1 MSAGA
6 LLSDC
11 SFDFL
16 SVRDRLSKDAV
27 SSSGDRDASHRRS
40 KCDQGK
46 GSALFDG
53 VPHGAYSAGN
63 DIMSSAMFSPFANS
77 FRQDSGAPVLG
88 GVNSDGSSSSDLS
101 AGVATSPVGGLSGYS
116 PFMGVPWGNTV
127 PAYLSEPPAGPLE
140 MPSSPMSPGVTFNP
154 SPSPSGLGAPGSP
167 RSLFSSH
174 SPNPYG
180 ALGGGGVN
188 NMRSAGSL
196 QMHGSFTNAHS
207 ASLAAADAAAAAAAA
222 AALNQLPS
230 FYYQA
235 AAAAAG
241 GAGAA
246 ANNLSLQAALSQ
258 SLMSQHTANL
268 AAVQQQQMQQHI
280 LQASLSAAFS
290 QANNPYLQG
299 YPSAVLSSALEPMRS
314 AGGSLSLDGGL
325 QHQASAAAAAAAL
338 LQHQQQQHHQHAAAQ
353 LRRNLS
359 TPAAVAAQLQLS
371 SAAAAASASLCLSH
385 PLSASASALSP
396 LTAQMGRLHVTH
408 SADLSHL
415 DAAALLGSGSMGQ
428 MAAARSQKFKARKNS
443 EPKIGPDGQPR
454 LNARQRRTLRR
465 AKERAL
471 KGLLEVSQ
479 ALLQKAEVQVTVPNI
494 SHLTALEEL
503 AAVEAEKEAAAS
515 EHAAR
520 HPDTSMSSDQA
531 GKVGGKS
538 AGGQTR
544 SQQLAAAAAA
554 VEESVCEIARAAV
567 AAVTAQ
573 ATGKDTSSAAAAAKA
588 AAANAASAAAS
599 AGAVLPP
606 NFVMPEHE
614 EPNSDELPGCEGM
627 MDCCSNSAPTSPVG
641 SSATAGEPSSSS
653 GRSSSS
659 SSSGG
664 ATSSRCSSSSG
675 GSSNAAPSSG
685 KPPIGS
691 KAGPPPALVT
701 ASSLGSPLVSPSPSP
716 TPAVA
721 AGKGSMSSQL
731 EGIDIA
737 GLIGQL
743 SLKKDEGM
751 VDDKLIRDLQII
763 QSLIGALKAPSTSPG
778 LESASSLTSPGMLP
792 SCSDGRRGG
801 ANPRVSGGG
810 VGGAKGSVAPK
821 RANSY
826 SPGSGLSLH
835 PSLPH

>member
-1 MSAGA
+1 
-6 LLSDC
+6 
-11 SFDFL
+11 
-16 SVRDRLSKDAV
+16 
-27 SSSGDRDASHRRS
+27 
-40 KCDQGK
+40 
-46 GSALFDG
+46 
-53 VPHGAYSAGN
+53 
-63 DIMSSAMFSPFANS
+63 
-77 FRQDSGAPVLG
+77 
-88 GVNSDGSSSSDLS
+88 
-101 AGVATSPVGGLSGYS
+101 
-116 PFMGVPWGNTV
+116 
-127 PAYLSEPPAGPLE
+127 
-140 MPSSPMSPGVTFNP
+140 
-154 SPSPSGLGAPGSP
+154 
-167 RSLFSSH
+167 
-174 SPNPYG
+174 
-180 ALGGGGVN
+180 
-188 NMRSAGSL
+188 MRSAGSL
-196 QMHGSFTNAHS
+196 QVHGSFTGATS

-246 ANNLSLQAALSQ
+246 AAAANNLSLQAALSQ
-258 SLMSQHTANL
+258 SLMSQHTASL
-268 AAVQQQQMQQHI
+268 AAVQQQQI

-325 QHQASAAAAAAAL
+325 QQQASAAAAAAAI
-338 LQHQQQQHHQHAAAQ
+338 LQHQQQQHHHAAAQ

-371 SAAAAASASLCLSH
+371 SAAAAASASLGLGHASA
-385 PLSASASALSP
+385 LSATASALSP

-443 EPKIGPDGQPR
+443 EPKMGPDGQPR

-515 EHAAR
+515 ENAAR
-520 HPDTSMSSDQA
+520 SNDACLSPDQGGNAGRAGSS
-531 GKVGGKS
+531 KP

-573 ATGKDTSSAAAAAKA
+573 ATGKDTSTAAAAAKA

-606 NFVMPEHE
+606 NFVMPENE
-614 EPNSDELPGCEGM
+614 EPNSDDLPGCEGM
-627 MDCCSNSAPTSPVG
+627 DCLSHSAPTSPVG
-641 SSATAGEPSSSS
+641 STATAGEA
-653 GRSSSS
+653 
-659 SSSGG
+659 SSGG
-664 ATSSRCSSSSG
+664 PTAG
-675 GSSNAAPSSG
+675 SG
-685 KPPIGS
+685 KPP
-691 KAGPPPALVT
+691 KAAAPPALVT

-716 TPAVA
+716 TPAA
-721 AGKGSMSSQL
+721 AKGSMSSQL

-737 GLIGQL
+737 GLIRQL

-763 QSLIGALKAPSTSPG
+763 QSLIGALKAPSASAG
-778 LESASSLTSPGMLP
+778 LESASSLTSPRGLP
-792 SCSDGRRGG
+792 SGDARRSAAGV
-801 ANPRVSGGG
+801 RGGG
-810 VGGAKGSVAPK
+810 VGGGKGPMGPK

-826 SPGSGLSLH
+826 SPGTGLGLH
-835 PSLPH
+835 PSLH